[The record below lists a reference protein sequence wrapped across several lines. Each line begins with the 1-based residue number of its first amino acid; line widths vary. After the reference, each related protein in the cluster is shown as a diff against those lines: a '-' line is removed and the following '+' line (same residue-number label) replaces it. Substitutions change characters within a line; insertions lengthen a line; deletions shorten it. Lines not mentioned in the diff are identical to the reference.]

1 MDGKTTAPID
11 PAAVDA
17 ALAPFG
23 RSRTLPATA
32 YTSEELFAWER
43 RHFFEDSWVC
53 AGRGSDVGEP
63 GSQMAVEVGA
73 EGVLLVRDG
82 DGILRGFSN
91 VCRHRGHQ
99 LLQTGR
105 CAASKAI
112 ACPYHGWVYDLDGAL
127 RGAASFHDVPG
138 FDRADFPPAVA
149 GFFYDADPAYR
160 QVGVRRANLISTG
173 MWDDPGEYDATY
185 RNVDAW
191 GSRRL
196 SPPGVVVDGVVRTT
210 KLSQINLGI
219 EEFVDHSFYEP
230 WNGGHLQAEAPD
242 GSPLSPYHPWNKRTI
257 PRPERR
263 SWKER
268 YSWSTA
274 PRWDREPMESGPLAR
289 LWMTARAGRIDTVGI
304 TAQEYGYSVSG
315 RNHDSHRVAG
325 GCAGSGAA
333 SIIRRRTYHLRE
345 SRASRRSECG
355 GTLGKARR
363 L

>member
-11 PAAVDA
+11 RAAVDA

-23 RSRTLPATA
+23 RSRTLPAAA

-73 EGVLLVRDG
+73 EGVLVVRDG

-138 FDRADFPPAVA
+138 FDRADFPLMPLPVTEWM
-149 GFFYDADPAYR
+149 GWIF
-160 QVGVRRANLISTG
+160 
-173 MWDDPGEYDATY
+173 
-185 RNVDAW
+185 
-191 GSRRL
+191 
-196 SPPGVVVDGVVRTT
+196 
-210 KLSQINLGI
+210 IN
-219 EEFVDHSFYEP
+219 
-230 WNGGHLQAEAPD
+230 
-242 GSPLSPYHPWNKRTI
+242 
-257 PRPERR
+257 
-263 SWKER
+263 
-268 YSWSTA
+268 
-274 PRWDREPMESGPLAR
+274 
-289 LWMTARAGRIDTVGI
+289 
-304 TAQEYGYSVSG
+304 VSG
-315 RNHDSHRVAG
+315 RGPAFDDHVGNLADILGSYEPARLLPAATHDYVVEANWKIVAENYHE
-325 GCAGSGAA
+325 CYHCSKIHPALCKVTPVDSG
-333 SIIRRRTYHLRE
+333 
-345 SRASRRSECG
+345 
-355 GTLGKARR
+355 
-363 L
+363 